1 MSRVVQSGL
10 GAEEFLDDIEAVL
23 NEGINSNLAVVYE
36 RMEQRDRARAMR
48 RGLEYEPL
56 EYDELDPDH
65 FHVGWFPRLSLEEVP
80 LVLYPY
86 IVLAIED
93 MAPDPESARQDHMRV
108 FRQAL
113 AIHSLASATEEEG
126 SEAVYRRAI
135 RMAEAVDLT
144 LTSHPMTG
152 RLLSGLPNPVRGQS
166 SIPFTYREKGRVD
179 QKNWFQSVGLSY
191 AIKIYTTNLD

>member
-1 MSRVVQSGL
+1 MSRVIQSGL
-10 GAEEFLDDIEAVL
+10 GAEEFLDDIEVAL
-23 NEGINSNLAVVYE
+23 IQGINDNLAVVYS
-36 RMEQRDRARAMR
+36 RMEARDRARAVR
-48 RGLEYEPL
+48 RGVQYEPIEYEKMS
-56 EYDELDPDH
+56 PDH
-65 FHVGWFPRLSLEEVP
+65 FHVGWFPRLSMEEVP
-80 LVLYPY
+80 SELYPY

-93 MAPDPESARQDHMRV
+93 MAPDAESARQDHMRV

-113 AIHSLASATEEEG
+113 AIHSLASATVDEG
-126 SEAVYRRAI
+126 SEIVYRRAI

-144 LTSHPMTG
+144 LTSNPTTN
-152 RLLSGLPNPVRGQS
+152 RVLSGLPNPVRGQS